1 MRLSTGQV
9 NKPRGGLMR
18 ELLRT
23 NNAVRLSYLQALLKA
38 ERITTVVLDENISI
52 LEGSIGI
59 FPRRLMV
66 DDEDYER
73 ACWVLDQLGEE
84 HGPE

>member
-9 NKPRGGLMR
+9 NKPLGGLMR

-38 ERITTVVLDENISI
+38 ERIMPVVLDENISI

-73 ACWVLDQLGEE
+73 ACWRLDQLGEE
-84 HGPE
+84 HGPG